1 MKSLVNED
9 GPVNQEAYAAM
20 SKMINAFPQSAADVK
35 ALLLTYDEDLAGISD
50 LAIIETAQRFR
61 RNEVPGQHDKFAPSV
76 AEFVTAAR
84 KQADV
89 IAIRSQPRIS
99 PPSYRPGRLAPFQIA
114 AERAKAANAHRPV
127 IQENATLEQ
136 FQAMSRAGQ
145 LPVGAS
151 WVACLATIYG
161 PEPKQH
167 SVAAE

>member
-1 MKSLVNED
+1 M
-9 GPVNQEAYAAM
+9 NQQTFQAITTM
-20 SKMINAFPQSAADVK
+20 LNAFPQSAAADTK
-35 ALLLTYDEDLAGISD
+35 ALLLTFDAALTGVSGQAVCEA
-50 LAIIETAQRFR
+50 AQRYTAGL
-61 RNEVPGQHDKFAPSV
+61 VPAQNLTFAPSV
-76 AEFVTAAR
+76 AEFASEAR

>member
-1 MKSLVNED
+1 MKTY
-9 GPVNQEAYAAM
+9 EAVLRDV
-20 SKMINAFPQSAADVK
+20 SA
-35 ALLLTYDEDLAGISD
+35 LAV
-50 LAIIETAQRFR
+50 IEAAQRYTAGL
-61 RNEVPGQHDKFAPSV
+61 VPAQNLTFAPSV
-76 AEFVTAAR
+76 AEFASEAR

-114 AERAKAANAHRPV
+114 AEKAKAANAHRTV

-145 LPVGAS
+145 LPAGAS

-161 PEPKQH
+161 PEPKQQ